1 MTNYIES
8 FVLRKQSCVGIFLDI
23 RSAFDSITPKQI
35 KTQLLAHGG
44 DEKLVKWYNGYIE
57 QRDLFFDIQNTRIS
71 VSTGV
76 GFPRGGV
83 ASAKFWLI
91 AFNPA
96 VEIINSHGVYGNA
109 LADDCGAVLG
119 GTHLPTII
127 KHLQRMLWDLIA

>member
-1 MTNYIES
+1 
-8 FVLRKQSCVGIFLDI
+8 L
-23 RSAFDSITPKQI
+23 
-35 KTQLLAHGG
+35 
-44 DEKLVKWYNGYIE
+44 
-57 QRDLFFDIQNTRIS
+57 
-71 VSTGV
+71 
-76 GFPRGGV
+76 V